1 MVIVKSNPTPGYLLS
16 WGTPMSIAG
25 CTAAVREQR
34 ERIAGATGAGTAHA
48 RTLDVDV
55 PTNPSAPSGWI
66 T

>member
-1 MVIVKSNPTPGYLLS
+1 MVIFKTNQTPGYLLS
-16 WGTPMSIAG
+16 WGTPMSITG
-25 CTAAVREQR
+25 CTAATRVQR
-34 ERIAGATGAGTAHA
+34 ERIAGFTSAHA

>member
-1 MVIVKSNPTPGYLLS
+1 MVIFKTNQTPGYLLS

-25 CTAAVREQR
+25 CSAAIREQR
-34 ERIAGATGAGTAHA
+34 ERVAGTAGVGTAHA

-55 PTNPSAPSGWI
+55 PTNPSATSGWI